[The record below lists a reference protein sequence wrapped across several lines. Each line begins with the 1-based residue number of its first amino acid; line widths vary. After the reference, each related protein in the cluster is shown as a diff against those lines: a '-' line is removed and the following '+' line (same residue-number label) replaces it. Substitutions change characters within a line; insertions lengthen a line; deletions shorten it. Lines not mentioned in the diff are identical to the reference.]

1 MVVKVQYLALAVAVL
16 SGIGASEK
24 LVAACPSTMIAYQV
38 SGRFG
43 STPVSGADKL
53 KLAGGPFSVTLY
65 GCESEAPS
73 KTGSDYA
80 EYTGL
85 ILNGEVKSYLLEA
98 PTHIRA
104 DNTSLLLVQPPT
116 GLDSIQ
122 LGGAVK
128 IEGGTINIVGN
139 VAIPSGTLTSTSI
152 APFPSVSVVTA
163 KSYFIYSQGA
173 DSTTLAVIGTVAG
186 NVYTPPGAKTSPSL
200 HSGAVRVVTAHMDGT
215 QSLRPLE
222 GAPVDPGASTER
234 VMLEFYAS
242 GVRDASEI
250 HVRIAGQEAP
260 VLYFGPAG
268 HFPGLDEV
276 IVEIPRSLAGSG
288 EADVLL
294 TADGQTA
301 SPVRIHIQ

>member
-1 MVVKVQYLALAVAVL
+1 
-16 SGIGASEK
+16 
-24 LVAACPSTMIAYQV
+24 
-38 SGRFG
+38 
-43 STPVSGADKL
+43 
-53 KLAGGPFSVTLY
+53 
-65 GCESEAPS
+65 
-73 KTGSDYA
+73 
-80 EYTGL
+80 
-85 ILNGEVKSYLLEA
+85 
-98 PTHIRA
+98 
-104 DNTSLLLVQPPT
+104 
-116 GLDSIQ
+116 
-122 LGGAVK
+122 
-128 IEGGTINIVGN
+128 
-139 VAIPSGTLTSTSI
+139 
-152 APFPSVSVVTA
+152 
-163 KSYFIYSQGA
+163 
-173 DSTTLAVIGTVAG
+173 
-186 NVYTPPGAKTSPSL
+186 
-200 HSGAVRVVTAHMDGT
+200 MDGT